1 MPQPGTAETL
11 DLHGLPVTDQVAAMG
26 LQPLGGC
33 RDLYHLKATDTVRVM
48 PRWCHS
54 RRAAEALLADD
65 KHDAERRVAPVVPQL
80 WTAEGVDGPRET
92 TETKRGSD
100 GPAAKSC
107 GTHVEID
114 ATDGLRVVA
123 MVPQFPAAETP
134 PLLFPVEGRD
144 GPQ

>member
-1 MPQPGTAETL
+1 MMPQSGTAETL
-11 DLHGLPVTDQVAAMG
+11 DLHGLPVTDQVVAMG

-33 RDLYHLKATDTVRVM
+33 RDLYHFKATDTVRVM

-54 RRAAEALLADD
+54 RRAAE
-65 KHDAERRVAPVVPQL
+65 
-80 WTAEGVDGPRET
+80 TVDGPRET

-100 GPAAKSC
+100 SPAAKSC

-114 ATDGLRVVA
+114 STDGLRVVA
-123 MVPQFPAAETP
+123 MVPQFQAAETP